1 MKMRTTMGAMLIA
14 VCCGMLVPA
23 AAKADAQGAAAPVA
37 YGAASARATGF
48 LLEGV
53 ISASTTIS
61 PIAGEV
67 GFTGI
72 GGTLRAG
79 WMFDAFALAL
89 EFAYGS
95 ITLDPDGDGSHYTG
109 IVAAGPVAQ
118 IFLWQTADRAAGLYA
133 LAGLNL
139 GAVLERFTPSPA
151 DANDDETFAA
161 ILDLGFGGCYF
172 LHPNFSLG
180 VEVGAKTTFVG
191 IDNSAYLS
199 AFFAALTIGFVAG

>member
-1 MKMRTTMGAMLIA
+1 MRTTMGAMLIA

-23 AAKADAQGAAAPVA
+23 AAQADAQGVAAPIGV
-37 YGAASARATGF
+37 GGSSARATGF

-53 ISASTTIS
+53 LSASTTIS

-67 GFTGI
+67 GFIGI

-79 WMFDAFALAL
+79 WMFDAFSLAL
-89 EFAYGS
+89 NFAYGS
-95 ITLDPDGDGSHYTG
+95 VTTDPDGDGSHYGG

-133 LAGLNL
+133 LAGVSF
-139 GAVLERFTPSPA
+139 GAVLERYTPAPA
-151 DANDDETFAA
+151 DVNDDETFAA

-191 IDNSAYLS
+191 IDNSYYIS
-199 AFFAALTIGFVAG
+199 AFFAALAIGFVAG